1 MKVPSPQGEDND
13 LVTPSQTKNRP
24 HYSPPVCT
32 PLSPTAAQEVLLREG
47 DPSDPGVQ
55 QMLSRIEDLTME
67 TKTKAK

>member
-1 MKVPSPQGEDND
+1 MKVPSPQGEDNG
-13 LVTPSQTKNRP
+13 LVTPSQTKSP
-24 HYSPPVCT
+24 PLYSPPVCT

-55 QMLSRIEDLTME
+55 LMLSRIEDLTVE